1 MNMRTKRRTSYS
13 SRMVGYCPCLVRG
26 GPRTGALP
34 TMVGCQ
40 KPLSPCLRRR
50 TQHLSTGWEKTSRM
64 LGGRA
69 NAVRQLRTRSSGLM
83 CATSS
88 INSLNLLILPFLSVP
103 ERLDLLCRADREVAL
118 RAAARYIDLLLHHHE
133 CVHVCVYV
141 PLSYCY
147 RRVID
152 VQRVTCVTND
162 IVLCLF

>member
-1 MNMRTKRRTSYS
+1 
-13 SRMVGYCPCLVRG
+13 
-26 GPRTGALP
+26 
-34 TMVGCQ
+34 
-40 KPLSPCLRRR
+40 
-50 TQHLSTGWEKTSRM
+50 M

-83 CATSS
+83 CAASS
-88 INSLNLLILPFLSVP
+88 INSLDLLILPFLSVP

-147 RRVID
+147 RRVIN

-162 IVLCLF
+162 V

>member
-1 MNMRTKRRTSYS
+1 
-13 SRMVGYCPCLVRG
+13 
-26 GPRTGALP
+26 
-34 TMVGCQ
+34 
-40 KPLSPCLRRR
+40 
-50 TQHLSTGWEKTSRM
+50 
-64 LGGRA
+64 
-69 NAVRQLRTRSSGLM
+69 M
-83 CATSS
+83 CAISS
-88 INSLNLLILPFLSVP
+88 INSLDLLILRLLSVP

-162 IVLCLF
+162 VSNAY

>member
-1 MNMRTKRRTSYS
+1 
-13 SRMVGYCPCLVRG
+13 
-26 GPRTGALP
+26 
-34 TMVGCQ
+34 
-40 KPLSPCLRRR
+40 
-50 TQHLSTGWEKTSRM
+50 
-64 LGGRA
+64 
-69 NAVRQLRTRSSGLM
+69 M
-83 CATSS
+83 CAISS
-88 INSLNLLILPFLSVP
+88 INSLDLLILRLLSVP

-162 IVLCLF
+162 VCTTMVRTIRCIADAHAPPKTATKPRQGEVPETIDDVR